1 MGPVLVALHRVGPYH
16 HARFQAAAEALQQ
29 PLLVLQTRPQSQEY
43 PWSFAVDRASYTL
56 MSLEGGL
63 SPEQDP
69 PLAALKRQLHAL
81 LDQFCPE
88 VLVSVGWADRAYMQ
102 LLFMAQQRSVPLVVV
117 SDSRSQDSVRT
128 PIREWLKR
136 YLLRGYS
143 AGLVA
148 GTQSRDYLEQLGMRP
163 EAICQPWDVVDNQ
176 RFSQMAAEAALDGPP
191 LSERPFLCVGR
202 FIAEKNHALLMQ
214 AYGRYQQT
222 GGTRPLL
229 LVGHGPLEQEIRVAC
244 SQLLRPMSVTLAPFV
259 QLEQLGHYYGQS
271 HALVLPSAKDTWGL
285 VVNEAMAAGLP
296 VIVSRAC
303 GCAQDL
309 LGNGEGWCFPS
320 GDPDALA
327 DCLHQVDGQVAAARQ
342 QMVGAARQRLESF
355 SPEAFAQSFVH
366 SCEYARTHPCW
377 SVRSQLIAAI
387 LRGVC

>member
-16 HARFQAAAEALQQ
+16 HARFQAAAEVLQQ

-43 PWSFAVDRASYTL
+43 PWNFTVDHATYTL
-56 MSLEGGL
+56 LSLKGGL
-63 SPEQDP
+63 GPEEDP
-69 PLAALKRQLHAL
+69 PAAELKCQLHAL
-81 LDQFCPE
+81 LDQYCPE
-88 VLVSVGWADRAYMQ
+88 VLVTVGWADPAYLQ
-102 LLFMAQQRSVPLVVV
+102 LCCIAQQRSVPLVVV
-117 SDSRSQDSVRT
+117 SDSRSQDSVRS
-128 PIREWLKR
+128 PLKEWLKR
-136 YLLRGYS
+136 QLLRGYS

-148 GTQSRDYLEQLGMRP
+148 GSQSSDYLRQLGMRP
-163 EAICQPWDVVDNQ
+163 EAIRQPWDVVDNQ
-176 RFSQMAAEAALDGPP
+176 RFFRLAAEAALTAAPP
-191 LSERPFLCVGR
+191 SERPFLCVGR
-202 FIAEKNHALLMQ
+202 FIAEKNHALLIQ

-222 GGTRPLL
+222 GGIRPLL
-229 LVGHGPLEQEIRVAC
+229 LVGHGPLEQEVRAAC

-259 QLEQLGHYYGQS
+259 QLEQLGHYYGHS

-377 SVRSQLIAAI
+377 SVRSQLMAAI